1 MKWVF
6 CLFLFAGL
14 EKFLEEVKL
23 QLRPRTERRVRHCQ
37 QRKCLQNSETGEKA
51 GTFYK

>member
-1 MKWVF
+1 MKWLF

-23 QLRPRTERRVRHCQ
+23 QLRPPHRE
-37 QRKCLQNSETGEKA
+37 KSEILSAEEMLAKLRDR
-51 GTFYK
+51 

>member
-14 EKFLEEVKL
+14 EKFLEEVKI
-23 QLRPRTERRVRHCQ
+23 QLRPHTEEWDIVSRGNACKTQ
-37 QRKCLQNSETGEKA
+37 KTGEKA